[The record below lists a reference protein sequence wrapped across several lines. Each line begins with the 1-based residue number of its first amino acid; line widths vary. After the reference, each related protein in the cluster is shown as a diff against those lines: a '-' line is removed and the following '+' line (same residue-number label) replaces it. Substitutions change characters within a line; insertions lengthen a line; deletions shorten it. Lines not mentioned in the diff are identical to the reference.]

1 MHIFQIGEQMIFLD
15 IYHLLIM
22 LHQMH
27 FIHIYQRLHG
37 KIFNLFSKKK
47 EKILN
52 NRFRNDIHIVHFAG
66 ALKPWQLTYNP
77 ENEQLSGNLG
87 GQSDIQ
93 RDFLLSWW
101 RIMYQRVWPY
111 ITQFNQVNHFIFI

>member
-1 MHIFQIGEQMIFLD
+1 M
-15 IYHLLIM
+15 
-22 LHQMH
+22 
-27 FIHIYQRLHG
+27 
-37 KIFNLFSKKK
+37 
-47 EKILN
+47 

-66 ALKPWQLTYNP
+66 ALKPWQLTFNP

-101 RIMYQRVWPY
+101 RVMHQHVWPNINQLNQVKHFFIY
-111 ITQFNQVNHFIFI
+111 FNQSLIYYLFSNQMQITKISMER